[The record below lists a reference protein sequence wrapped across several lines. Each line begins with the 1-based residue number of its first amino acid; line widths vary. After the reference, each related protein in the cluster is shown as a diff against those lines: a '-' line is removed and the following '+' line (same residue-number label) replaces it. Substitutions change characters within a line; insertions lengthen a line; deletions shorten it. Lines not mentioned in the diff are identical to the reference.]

1 MAKVL
6 IFNIFLVLILSG
18 VESCYLPSSHYVYV
32 PGPIH
37 PGQYITTVDVGDCDT
52 KSIQFIVYDPSFK
65 IYSNGSVQALA
76 PVQVAKT
83 RLIFFVYVE
92 DNAGQQREIAV
103 HILHTAEQG
112 KHTDHGFLRRSK
124 RRWSPPPFNIIENE
138 KPPFPKEIEKI
149 VSDSASTQEV
159 FYYISGPGVDLPPL
173 DLFEIDKFTGMLS
186 VKRAVDR
193 EVYPKFVITT
203 RVQNRETG
211 RETDDPLDIIVN
223 VDDVN
228 DNAPTFKDPL
238 QFTVP
243 EKSAA
248 GEIVGM
254 VNSTDRDQ
262 YGTEHVKVRYSLL
275 SGTDLFTINPGT
287 GVITTKTNTLDR
299 EVKDKHMVIV
309 QIKDMDGKPT
319 GLFNTGT
326 ATITLTDVNDN
337 PPTFSQTSYKASVE
351 ENESNKLILRIPVED
366 KDLKNTPNWASKFVI
381 VKGDDG
387 KNFRI
392 DTDPKTNEGLLYVD
406 KPLDFEKTPRVNLE
420 IMACNVAELKGTSA
434 TWQTVP
440 VTIDVTNVDEG
451 PEFTAPTVRYPVK
464 ENIPNGTLIG
474 TYKALD
480 PETKSSDGIKYY
492 KATDPGSWVNIERD
506 TGEVK
511 VANTIDRE
519 SQLVKDGT
527 YTVTVKAVDATL
539 KTGTGTIVLVV
550 EDENDTPPMIPT
562 GELVI
567 CEKEGELGSVLV
579 VAEDSDQPPF
589 SSPFSFSLPHNDEGK
604 WSLTRFNDTAATLKH
619 LKELPTGIHNV
630 IVEVK
635 DLQGFG
641 KEQTAKVRICECRNG
656 ACLAKASSIALG
668 PMGILALLLPLA
680 LLLLLGLLLAF
691 FCATKREKMEL
702 EDAGDS
708 GGILLKSNT
717 EAPGEEVDASLITVP
732 VAGNDIVV
740 KGTNMG
746 VSSGWQGTKST
757 STMGGAHENGMYTT
771 GVKTNEYYTEYG
783 EYGGQYGSQF
793 NGGHLLGSGIGVD
806 SRYLTQDSSFLQT
819 WETNR
824 RYLQQKLPYLGT
836 EDNGR
841 YADDIIHAYGYE
853 GAGSAAGSVGCCSE
867 FGDNDNLDF
876 LNTLGPKF
884 KGLAEVSRKKT

>member
-6 IFNIFLVLILSG
+6 IVNILLVLILSG
-18 VESCYLPSSHYVYV
+18 VESCYLPSTQSVYV
-32 PGPIH
+32 PGIIH
-37 PGQYITTVDVGDCDT
+37 RGQYIATVQVGDCDT
-52 KSIQFIVYDPSFK
+52 KSIQLKTYDPSFR
-65 IYSNGSVQALA
+65 IYSNGSVEAVATL
-76 PVQVAKT
+76 PVAVT
-83 RLIFFVYVE
+83 GLTFFVYVE
-92 DNAGQQREIAV
+92 DNSGQQREIAV
-103 HILHTAEQG
+103 HLLHETVQG
-112 KHTDHGFLRRSK
+112 SKHTDQGFLKRSK
-124 RRWSPPPFNIIENE
+124 RRWSPPPFNIVENDAG
-138 KPPFPKEIEKI
+138 PFPKEIEKI

-159 FYYISGPGVDLPPL
+159 FYYISGPGVDFPPVG
-173 DLFEIDKFTGMLS
+173 LFELDKVTGMLS
-186 VKRAVDR
+186 VNGPVDR
-193 EVYPKFVITT
+193 ETYPEFVLTT
-203 RVQNRETG
+203 RVYNRKTNE
-211 RETDDPLDIIVN
+211 ETDQPLDIKIY

-228 DNAPTFKDPL
+228 DNSPTFKDPL

-243 EKSAA
+243 EKSVI

-262 YGTEHVKVRYSLL
+262 AGTLHVKVRYSLL
-275 SGTDLFTINPGT
+275 SGTDLFSINPGT

-299 EVKDKHMVIV
+299 EVKEKQLVVV
-309 QIKDMDGKPT
+309 QIKDMDGDAR
-319 GLFNTGT
+319 GRANTGT

-337 PPTFSQTSYKASVE
+337 PPIFSQKSYEASVQ
-351 ENESNKLILRIPVED
+351 ENESDKLILRIPVED
-366 KDLKNTPNWASKFVI
+366 KDLKNTPNWVSKFVI
-381 VKGDDG
+381 SKGDDG

-392 DTDPKTNEGLLYVD
+392 DTDPKTNEGLLYVT
-406 KPLDFEKTPRVNLE
+406 KPLDFEKTPKINLE
-420 IMACNVAELKGTSA
+420 VMARNVADLKGTDA

-451 PEFTAPTVRYPVK
+451 PEFSAPTVRYPVK

-480 PETKSSDGIKYY
+480 PETKSSEGIKYY
-492 KATDPGSWVNIERD
+492 KATDPGSWVNIERE

-519 SQLVKDGT
+519 SHLVKDGT
-527 YTVTVKAVDATL
+527 YTVTVKAVDASS

-550 EDENDTPPMIPT
+550 EDENDNPPSIPT
-562 GELVI
+562 GELVL

-579 VAEDSDQPPF
+579 VAEDNDQSPF
-589 SSPFSFSLPHNDEGK
+589 SSPFSFSLPHNNDGT

-630 IVEVK
+630 IVEIK

-641 KEQTAKVRICECRNG
+641 KEQTAKVRICQCKNG
-656 ACLAKASSIALG
+656 ACLDKASNVSLG
-668 PMGILALLLPLA
+668 PLGILTLLLPLA

-691 FCATKREKMEL
+691 FCVTKREKMEL
-702 EDAGDS
+702 DDAGDS

-732 VAGNDIVV
+732 IGNDTAV
-740 KGTNMG
+740 KGMAMG
-746 VSSGWQGTKST
+746 VGSAWQGTKST
-757 STMGGAHENGMYTT
+757 STMGGGHENGMYTT
-771 GVKTNEYYTEYG
+771 GVKSNEYYTG
-783 EYGGQYGSQF
+783 EYDVQYGSQF
-793 NGGHLLGSGIGVD
+793 NGGQLLGSGIGVD
-806 SRYLTQDSSFLQT
+806 SRYYTQDSSFLQN

-824 RYLQQKLPYLGT
+824 RYLQQKVPYLGK

-841 YADDIIHAYGYE
+841 FAEDIIHSYGYE
-853 GAGSAAGSVGCCSE
+853 GVGSAAGSVGCCSE

-884 KGLAEVSRKKT
+884 KSLAEVSKKS